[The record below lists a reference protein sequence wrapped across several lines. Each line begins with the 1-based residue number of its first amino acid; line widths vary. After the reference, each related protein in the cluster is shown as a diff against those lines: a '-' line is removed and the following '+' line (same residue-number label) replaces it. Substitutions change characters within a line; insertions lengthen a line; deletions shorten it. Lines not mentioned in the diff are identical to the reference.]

1 MLVEMGTQSYYL
13 TLCTISTPLESL
25 LRPTRSPQKLGL
37 PTAPQGTMGLPT
49 APALWEALTLSYAH
63 LVSQSHTQVFLINVL
78 LSHTLTNSQLN
89 VLGPSTSTFFNLAI
103 SNINPAGY
111 WKIYPV
117 PVLVE
122 HAHVKEREHEKHVV
136 QTAKSAM
143 YLNPGTSLPRH
154 ACVVPAYL
162 STALYRYL
170 PHEQDVTSHTVSSL
184 VRPLKY
190 CDASSR
196 IRLKSTE

>member
-1 MLVEMGTQSYYL
+1 MQWML
-13 TLCTISTPLESL
+13 TLRLNTF
-25 LRPTRSPQKLGL
+25 
-37 PTAPQGTMGLPT
+37 
-49 APALWEALTLSYAH
+49 LSH
-63 LVSQSHTQVFLINVL
+63 LVNHTHTGVLDRRLTFTHSHKF
-78 LSHTLTNSQLN
+78 SQLN

-122 HAHVKEREHEKHVV
+122 LAHVKEREHEKHVD

-143 YLNPGTSLPRH
+143 YLNPGTSLPQH

-162 STALYRYL
+162 STALY
-170 PHEQDVTSHTVSSL
+170 
-184 VRPLKY
+184 
-190 CDASSR
+190 
-196 IRLKSTE
+196 

>member
-1 MLVEMGTQSYYL
+1 MQWML
-13 TLCTISTPLESL
+13 TLRLNTFLLFTTP
-25 LRPTRSPQKLGL
+25 
-37 PTAPQGTMGLPT
+37 
-49 APALWEALTLSYAH
+49 H
-63 LVSQSHTQVFLINVL
+63 NHTHKVFLIDVL
-78 LSHTLTNSQLN
+78 ISHTLPNSLN
-89 VLGPSTSTFFNLAI
+89 SMPWDLALQSFFNLAI
-103 SNINPAGY
+103 SFMNPAGY
-111 WKIYPV
+111 WKCYPV

-162 STALYRYL
+162 STAAYKYPL
-170 PHEQDVTSHTVSSL
+170 HVQDVSSHAISSL

>member
-1 MLVEMGTQSYYL
+1 MQWML
-13 TLCTISTPLESL
+13 TLRLKTF
-25 LRPTRSPQKLGL
+25 
-37 PTAPQGTMGLPT
+37 
-49 APALWEALTLSYAH
+49 
-63 LVSQSHTQVFLINVL
+63 LVSLSLTITHTGVLDQRLTFKHSHKF
-78 LSHTLTNSQLN
+78 SQLN

-143 YLNPGTSLPRH
+143 YLNPGTSVPRH
-154 ACVVPAYL
+154 APVVRAYPSTAAYL
-162 STALYRYL
+162 VPSPCAGY
-170 PHEQDVTSHTVSSL
+170 Q
-184 VRPLKY
+184 
-190 CDASSR
+190 
-196 IRLKSTE
+196 

>member
-1 MLVEMGTQSYYL
+1 MQWML
-13 TLCTISTPLESL
+13 TLRLNTFLRSLSLTITHTGVLDQ
-25 LRPTRSPQKLGL
+25 R
-37 PTAPQGTMGLPT
+37 
-49 APALWEALTLSYAH
+49 LTFT
-63 LVSQSHTQVFLINVL
+63 HTHKF
-78 LSHTLTNSQLN
+78 SQLN

-143 YLNPGTSLPRH
+143 YLNPGTSVPRH
-154 ACVVPAYL
+154 ACVVRVYL
-162 STALYRYL
+162 STAAYQV
-170 PHEQDVTSHTVSSL
+170 PAPCAGCQ
-184 VRPLKY
+184 
-190 CDASSR
+190 
-196 IRLKSTE
+196 